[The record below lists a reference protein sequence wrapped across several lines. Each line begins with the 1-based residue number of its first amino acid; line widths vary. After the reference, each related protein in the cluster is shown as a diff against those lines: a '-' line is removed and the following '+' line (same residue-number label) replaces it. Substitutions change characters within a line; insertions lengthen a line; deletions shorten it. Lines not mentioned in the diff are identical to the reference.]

1 MPGKWLGEE
10 HKFEETTRSEA
21 CGVDRWVAG
30 NCRGRGIKG
39 DIKFSASGTG
49 TPAEL

>member
-1 MPGKWLGEE
+1 MPGEWLGEE

-30 NCRGRGIKG
+30 N
-39 DIKFSASGTG
+39 
-49 TPAEL
+49 